1 MRQRRFGVAAR
12 VVWGLWL
19 GIALLG
25 VWLSATDGE
34 GAASFVA
41 YSTFLLATATVGA
54 LVASRRPR
62 NPIGWLLLGA
72 GLSYVVGG
80 LAVEEVSKDGGR
92 GALQTLAA
100 WLGTWIWIAGLAP
113 LATFG
118 LLLFPDGRLPSPR
131 WRPVAWLAGAG
142 IAALITGLA
151 LAPGRIEDLPI
162 DNPVGLTGAP
172 WIADGLDSR
181 GDGGAAGRPG
191 RLDRLA
197 AAALPLGGPRGAPA
211 AQVAGLR
218 GQPSWSPASRSRSRS
233 RLARIS
239 GPRHSNAIVTLS
251 LATVP
256 IAMGIAI
263 LRHRLYDVD
272 VVINRTLVYGALT
285 ATLAA
290 SYVGGVLL
298 AQLVIGAERARRRD
312 LHARRRRALPP
323 GAGAHPGPRRPPL
336 LPPPLRRRAH
346 ARGVRHAAARRGRAR
361 PRGRRPARRRARDRP
376 ADPRLAV
383 AAPVTIPGRPRA
395 TMVP

>member
-34 GAASFVA
+34 GVASFVA

-100 WLGTWIWIAGLAP
+100 WLGTWIWVAGLAP

-142 IAALITGLA
+142 IAAMITGLA

-172 WIADGLDSR
+172 WIADGLIV
-181 GDGGAAGRPG
+181 AGT
-191 RLDRLA
+191 
-197 AAALPLGGPRGAPA
+197 AALLGGLVGSIASLRRRFRSAGPEARLQLKWLVYAGALVVTG
-211 AQVAGLR
+211 VALSVTVELAG
-218 GQPSWSPASRSRSRS
+218 SPEA
-233 RLARIS
+233 
-239 GPRHSNAIVTLS
+239 SNAIVTLS
-251 LATVP
+251 LAAVP
-256 IAMGIAI
+256 IAMGIGI

-298 AQLVIGAERARRRD
+298 AQLVIGADGLAV
-312 LHARRRRALPP
+312 AIST
-323 GAGAHPGPRRPPL
+323 
-336 LPPPLRRRAH
+336 
-346 ARGVRHAAARRGRAR
+346 
-361 PRGRRPARRRARDRP
+361 
-376 ADPRLAV
+376 LAV
-383 AAPVTIPGRPRA
+383 AALFRPARA
-395 TMVP
+395 RIQGLVDRRFYRRRYDAARTLEAFGTRLRDEVEHDLVAADLRAVARETVQPTHVSLWLRP